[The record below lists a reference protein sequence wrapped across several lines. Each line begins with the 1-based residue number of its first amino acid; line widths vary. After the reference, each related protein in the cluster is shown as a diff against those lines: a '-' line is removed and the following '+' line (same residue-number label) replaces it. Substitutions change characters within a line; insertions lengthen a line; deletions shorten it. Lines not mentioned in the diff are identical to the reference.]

1 MKNLNMMTLDDTYHL
16 VHPEEFDEVGM
27 SSPALLL
34 LTDFRQHH
42 PAEIEGD
49 TPATQA
55 EFLMRKSHVKLQL
68 VVDKEEELIGIVS
81 HGDLDDQKFILQQDK
96 GFQREDILVKHLMQ
110 PRALIK
116 GLNYRQLQTASVDD
130 VVHALQQ
137 NHQQYCLVIDPD
149 EKHICGVI
157 SAQDIASRLHIRLT
171 IEGAPTF
178 GDIFQAVKPSS
189 GK

>member
-1 MKNLNMMTLDDTYHL
+1 MKNLDMMALDDSYHL
-16 VHPEEFDEVGM
+16 AHPEEFDEIEM
-27 SSPALLL
+27 RSPALAL

-42 PAEIEGD
+42 PAELDGD
-49 TPATQA
+49 TPGTQA
-55 EFLMRKSHVKLQL
+55 EFLMRKSHVKLLL

-116 GLNYRQLQTASVDD
+116 GLNYRQLQNASVED
-130 VVHALQQ
+130 VVHALQK
-137 NHQQYCLVIDPD
+137 NRQQYCLVLDPD

-157 SAQDIASRLHIRLT
+157 SAMDIASRLHIPLT

-178 GDIFQAVKPSS
+178 GDIFEAVKPSS
-189 GK
+189 Q